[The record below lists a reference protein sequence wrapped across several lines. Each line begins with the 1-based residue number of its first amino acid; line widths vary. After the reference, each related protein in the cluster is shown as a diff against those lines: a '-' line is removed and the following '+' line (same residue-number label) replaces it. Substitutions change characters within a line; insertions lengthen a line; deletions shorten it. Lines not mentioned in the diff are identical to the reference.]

1 MQLEIPQL
9 QHREEYFAMMQEFF
23 TAQEEIIPTTMQMK
37 DGETYEQFIKACKE
51 KSEGKNLTLWRVPN
65 TLYFLVNENNKIVGA
80 IDIRH
85 KLTEELKF
93 DGGNIGY
100 SIRPSE
106 RKKWYATIGL
116 KLALEKCK
124 ELGMQKVLL
133 TRRQKD
139 VGSSKA
145 IILNG
150 GIRDSSYEV
159 NRVYKDRYRITL
171 R

>member
-1 MQLEIPQL
+1 MQLEMPQL
-9 QHREEYFAMMQEFF
+9 QHKEDYFAMMQEFF
-23 TAQEEIIPTTMQMK
+23 IAQEEIIPTTMEMK
-37 DGETYEQFIKACKE
+37 NWETYEKFVQRCKDR
-51 KSEGKNLTLWRVPN
+51 SEGKNISSWRIPN
-65 TLYFLVNENNKIVGA
+65 TLYFLMNDKKVVGA

-85 KLTEELKF
+85 ELTEELKF

-106 RKKWYATIGL
+106 RNKWYATIGL

-124 ELGMQKVLL
+124 ELGMKKVLL
-133 TRRQKD
+133 TRRQNN
-139 VGSSKA
+139 VWSAKA

-159 NRVYKDRYRITL
+159 ARVKKDRYRVIL
-171 R
+171 S